1 MHNGASL
8 TLIIYIVAVYAENF
22 LVVSRKKKILVCL
35 FVYFFLCFIFV
46 AKIKYIYGY
55 EKVDVVFSVNVSH
68 HSAEIRG
75 TVW

>member
-22 LVVSRKKKILVCL
+22 LVVSRKKKILVY
-35 FVYFFLCFIFV
+35 FFSFFLCFIFV

>member
-8 TLIIYIVAVYAENF
+8 TLIIHIVAVYAENF
-22 LVVSRKKKILVCL
+22 LVVSRKKKILVY
-35 FVYFFLCFIFV
+35 YFFFFYICFIFV
-46 AKIKYIYGY
+46 AKIKYVYGY

>member
-8 TLIIYIVAVYAENF
+8 TLIIHIVAVYAENF
-22 LVVSRKKKILVCL
+22 LVVSRKKKNTCL
-35 FVYFFLCFIFV
+35 FIFFFLCFIFV